1 MNQPR
6 NKRFQNV
13 RDALVYMEQNYCD
26 AAVAEKTGLS
36 LENIERLHTVVRQDD
51 GGYRPVPKS

>member
-26 AAVAEKTGLS
+26 AAIAEKTGLS
-36 LENIERLHTVVRQDD
+36 LENLERLHIVVRQDD
-51 GGYRPVPKS
+51 GGYRPAAD